1 MTLSNSYHHS
11 WCINDISRSSWST
24 IIYRWCESLLYWS
37 ITSFIKYDAKSISP
51 NIRVSL
57 RVVRISRI
65 CFIGYILPEKRSLIF
80 MFRILKIRQKLTL
93 VTILSETI
101 GKEGLILRIYRITI
115 VEITSNRRVSI
126 SLPTEIL
133 ITKSTGESSSSQE
146 SIHAITFCES

>member
-1 MTLSNSYHHS
+1 
-11 WCINDISRSSWST
+11 
-24 IIYRWCESLLYWS
+24 
-37 ITSFIKYDAKSISP
+37 
-51 NIRVSL
+51 
-57 RVVRISRI
+57 
-65 CFIGYILPEKRSLIF
+65 

-133 ITKSTGESSSSQE
+133 ITEST
-146 SIHAITFCES
+146 